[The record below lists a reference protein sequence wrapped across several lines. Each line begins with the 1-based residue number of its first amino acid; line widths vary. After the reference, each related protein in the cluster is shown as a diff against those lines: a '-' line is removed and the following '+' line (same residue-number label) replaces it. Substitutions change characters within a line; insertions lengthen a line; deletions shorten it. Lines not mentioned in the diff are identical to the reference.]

1 MDTLKK
7 ESLAVEDEKQAEQQR
22 TVIAKGQMLAALE
35 QGLGIVSVACK
46 LVGVSRSVHYNW
58 MKDDD
63 NYRMS
68 VVSLSEV
75 ALDFA
80 ESKLMKLI
88 ENGDNSSTIFFLKT
102 KGKKRGYIERSEF
115 AVVDPFLE
123 LMQNYNPDGKP
134 DSK

>member
-1 MDTLKK
+1 
-7 ESLAVEDEKQAEQQR
+7 
-22 TVIAKGQMLAALE
+22 
-35 QGLGIVSVACK
+35 
-46 LVGVSRSVHYNW
+46 
-58 MKDDD
+58 
-63 NYRMS
+63 
-68 VVSLSEV
+68 
-75 ALDFA
+75 
-80 ESKLMKLI
+80 MKLI